1 MKTPSL
7 VVLAISAL
15 IALEQNAPTLRA
27 DPPFAC
33 DDCDEWNRP
42 LDPFKIFGN
51 TYYVG
56 TAGLSSLLIATSD
69 GLILLDGAL
78 PQSAPRIDASIR
90 KLGFRT
96 EDLRLILNS
105 HEHTDHAGGI
115 AALQRASGARV
126 AASAAGT
133 KALQRG
139 GPSEEDPQY
148 APGPA
153 FAAVTNVYTVKDGE
167 TIRVGNV
174 AITAHYTPGHTPGA
188 MTWTWQSCEG
198 SRCLNMVYA
207 DSLTPVSSE
216 GYRFSG
222 SGRGESPADRFAR
235 SITRV
240 SELRCDVLIAPHP
253 EFIGLDEKLAR
264 LKTDPATNPFIDPG
278 ACRAFAAAAKKRLE
292 QRLAEEKK
300 GA

>member
-1 MKTPSL
+1 M
-7 VVLAISAL
+7 
-15 IALEQNAPTLRA
+15 
-27 DPPFAC
+27 
-33 DDCDEWNRP
+33 
-42 LDPFKIFGN
+42 
-51 TYYVG
+51 
-56 TAGLSSLLIATSD
+56 
-69 GLILLDGAL
+69 
-78 PQSAPRIDASIR
+78 PQSAPLIDASIR

-96 EDLRLILNS
+96 EDVRLILNS
-105 HEHTDHAGGI
+105 HAHTDHAGGI

-126 AASAAGT
+126 AASPAGA

-139 GPSEEDPQY
+139 ASTEDDPQY

-153 FAAVTNVYTVKDGE
+153 FAPIANVYTVKDGE
-167 TIRVGNV
+167 AIRIGNV
-174 AITAHYTPGHTPGA
+174 AVTAHYTPGHTPGA
-188 MTWTWQSCEG
+188 MTWTWRSCEG

-222 SGRGESPADRFAR
+222 SSKGESPADRFAR

-240 SELRCDVLIAPHP
+240 GELPCDVLIAPHP

-264 LKTDPATNPFIDPG
+264 LKKDPSTNPFIDSG
-278 ACRAFAAAAKKRLE
+278 ACRAFAAAAKKRLD

-300 GA
+300 GAQH